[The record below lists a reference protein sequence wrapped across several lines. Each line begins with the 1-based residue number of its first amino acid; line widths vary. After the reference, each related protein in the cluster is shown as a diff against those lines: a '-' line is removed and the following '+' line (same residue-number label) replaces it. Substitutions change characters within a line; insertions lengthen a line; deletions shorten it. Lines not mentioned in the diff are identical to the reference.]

1 MRVLEVQG
9 VTKRFG
15 GLVAVNQVSLE
26 VNEGEIFSVIG
37 PNGAGKTTFFN
48 LLTGIYTP
56 DEGRILFLG
65 QDITGSTPDKAAKL
79 GIGRTFQ
86 NIRLFGA
93 MTVLENILVGR
104 HIHTRVPYLHALLR
118 TPLARKEERKA
129 LEEALSLLEYVGLLH
144 RKDELARNLP
154 YGEQR
159 KLEIARALALKPK
172 LLLLDEPA
180 AGMNPKETEALQ
192 EFILK
197 IRSEMGLTI
206 LLIEHDMRLVMRIS
220 DRIAVLD
227 YGSKIAEGKPEEVRT
242 NPRVIEAYLG
252 RGAAGGAAGASWSSK
267 TATPTTGTSTP

>member
-104 HIHTRVPYLHALLR
+104 HIHTRVPYLHALIR

-252 RGAAGGAAGASWSSK
+252 RGAAGGAA
-267 TATPTTGTSTP
+267 

>member
-65 QDITGSTPDKAAKL
+65 QDITGSTPDKAAKI

-252 RGAAGGAAGASWSSK
+252 RGAAGGAA
-267 TATPTTGTSTP
+267 

>member
-37 PNGAGKTTFFN
+37 PNGAGFFFN
-48 LLTGIYTP
+48 DTATTEIYTP

-252 RGAAGGAAGASWSSK
+252 RGAAGGAA
-267 TATPTTGTSTP
+267 

>member
-65 QDITGSTPDKAAKL
+65 RDITGTTPDKAAKL

-197 IRSEMGLTI
+197 IRSERGLTI

-227 YGSKIAEGKPEEVRT
+227 YGSKIAEGKPEEVRK

-252 RGAAGGAAGASWSSK
+252 RGAAGGAA
-267 TATPTTGTSTP
+267 

>member
-26 VNEGEIFSVIG
+26 VNEGPTVSVIG

-252 RGAAGGAAGASWSSK
+252 RGAAGGAA
-267 TATPTTGTSTP
+267 

>member
-159 KLEIARALALKPK
+159 KLEIARALALKPT

-252 RGAAGGAAGASWSSK
+252 RGAAGGAA
-267 TATPTTGTSTP
+267 

>member
-1 MRVLEVQG
+1 MRVLEVQS

-48 LLTGIYTP
+48 LLTGIYAP

-65 QDITGSTPDKAAKL
+65 QDITGTTPDKAAKL

-197 IRSEMGLTI
+197 IRSERGLTI

-227 YGSKIAEGKPEEVRT
+227 YGSKIAEGKPEEVRK

-252 RGAAGGAAGASWSSK
+252 RGAAGGAA
-267 TATPTTGTSTP
+267 

>member
-118 TPLARKEERKA
+118 TPLARKEEKKA

-227 YGSKIAEGKPEEVRT
+227 YGSKIAEGKPEEVRK

-252 RGAAGGAAGASWSSK
+252 RGAAGGAA
-267 TATPTTGTSTP
+267 

>member
-1 MRVLEVQG
+1 MKVLEVQG

-197 IRSEMGLTI
+197 IRSERGLTI

-227 YGSKIAEGKPEEVRT
+227 YGSKIAEGKPEEVRK

-252 RGAAGGAAGASWSSK
+252 RGAAGGAA
-267 TATPTTGTSTP
+267 

>member
-37 PNGAGKTTFFN
+37 PNRAGMFSNVTAP
-48 LLTGIYTP
+48 TGIYTP

-252 RGAAGGAAGASWSSK
+252 RGAAGGAA
-267 TATPTTGTSTP
+267 

>member
-104 HIHTRVPYLHALLR
+104 HIHTRVPSLHALLR

-252 RGAAGGAAGASWSSK
+252 RGAAGGAA
-267 TATPTTGTSTP
+267 

>member
-93 MTVLENILVGR
+93 MTVLENILVRR

-252 RGAAGGAAGASWSSK
+252 RGAAGGAA
-267 TATPTTGTSTP
+267 

>member
-1 MRVLEVQG
+1 MRVLEVQS

-65 QDITGSTPDKAAKL
+65 RDITGTTPDKAAKL

-118 TPLARKEERKA
+118 TPLARKEEKKA

-197 IRSEMGLTI
+197 IRSERGLTI

-227 YGSKIAEGKPEEVRT
+227 YGSKIAEGKPEEVRK

-252 RGAAGGAAGASWSSK
+252 RGAAGGAA
-267 TATPTTGTSTP
+267 